1 MLDNELIEL
10 NVKIDAEQG
19 ELAAKLKESQ
29 TSIVTYRKEV
39 AELEKA
45 LSYLKATGSKNT
57 DQINSLTKELK
68 EKKSA
73 LKDAREMSK
82 NLAQTLN
89 INTMSADQLKKKAK
103 ELRGAM
109 NSLSKDLQPQEWNR
123 LNDELKKVE
132 TRFNEVQVG
141 GKKVSETFNI
151 SFSGISKKV
160 GKISLIASAVT
171 SVASVLKKF
180 GQETQVWGDRI
191 QATTTGISNAYSEM
205 IRRISTGDWS
215 GLFRN
220 MAEAYSQG
228 RKFQEMLDE
237 VFELQNAQNIQE
249 VLFQNEIAEL
259 QLVMDDVNR
268 SDQERLAAADKIRE
282 IYEKIGTI
290 RKDTAKQEMD
300 AYAQRLQD
308 KTKME
313 DEEREFMLDNYHQN
327 RETILAATELLNLQE
342 KLGNMKSKQQRAML
356 YSGSLPFEYGV
367 DLPRQISETEAA
379 INVIQDKFKDTP
391 EALEYAATVIKKYNL
406 TNDEVISAFVN
417 SYTKWLGVEGD
428 VMRESRRANRQR
440 NTLLKEM
447 GEEAVR
453 KQEELQKKSSEER
466 EALYN
471 QDLQA
476 AETAHNKE
484 ITELKRAYA
493 QEEIDQAEYAARS
506 EAAEIALLNKKIEL
520 NTLYGKDV
528 NALYQ
533 QLYDR
538 QIAQMESVGTEVESL
553 LDSSGM
559 DPEIQAQIDE
569 FKRLKGKSEKM
580 FRTPESDLD
589 TEIKDLQA
597 MLDMKL
603 ITEEQYLQKRN
614 ELVEQYS
621 ATQRKSETK
630 VWSET
635 FGMVSDYVN
644 QVAGVISSLQEAQM
658 AAIDARME
666 KELAAAGDNAQ
677 ERERI
682 EREYE
687 EERLNLQ
694 KKYANVNM
702 GIQIAQ
708 AIANSAIAIG
718 RQYADLPLA
727 AAIPASAVVAAATAA
742 QIAVAVSQRN
752 AIMNQSAGSASSSS
766 GSSSRAS
773 NAGYA
778 EGGYTGDGRRLE
790 PAGVVHR
797 GEYVVP
803 QPELRSPTVRRYV
816 EEIENMRIRRTGG
829 HSSLP
834 GYADGGFVGQTSEME
849 LSVLQEIA
857 ELLRYLKMNP
867 IKAYTVLSE
876 QQALSDLLNRFK
888 QVTSKS

>member
-57 DQINSLTKELK
+57 DQINNLNKQLK
-68 EKKSA
+68 EKKAA

-109 NSLSKDLQPQEWNR
+109 NSLSKDLQPKEWNR

-132 TRFNEVQVG
+132 TRFNEVHVG

-171 SVASVLKKF
+171 SVVVSVFKKV

-191 QATTTGISNAYSEM
+191 QVTTTGISHAYSEM

-237 VFELQNAQNIQE
+237 VFELQNAQSIQE
-249 VLFQNEIAEL
+249 VKFQNEIAEL

-282 IYEKIGTI
+282 IYEKIGKI

-300 AYAQRLQD
+300 AYAQQLQS
-308 KTKME
+308 KTKMN
-313 DEEREFMLDNYHQN
+313 DKEREFMLDNYHHN
-327 RETILAATELLNLQE
+327 RDTILAAGELV
-342 KLGNMKSKQQRAML
+342 KL
-356 YSGSLPFEYGV
+356 EE
-367 DLPRQISETEAA
+367 DLAKIRKAKRRSYLSESDHGIDYDAAIAESEAA
-379 INVIQDKFKDTP
+379 IQAFKDKFEGGP

-406 TNDEVISAFVN
+406 TNDEVINAFVN

-428 VMRESRRANRQR
+428 VLRESRRANRQR

-447 GEEAVR
+447 EEEAVR
-453 KQEELQKKSSEER
+453 KQEELQKKSAEER
-466 EALYN
+466 QALYD

-476 AETAHNKE
+476 AETAHSKE

-493 QEEIDQAEYAARS
+493 QQEIDQAEYAARS

-553 LDSSGM
+553 LDS
-559 DPEIQAQIDE
+559 DE

-603 ITEEQYLQKRN
+603 ITEEQYLQKKN

-778 EGGYTGDGRRLE
+778 EGGYTGDGSRLE

-849 LSVLQEIA
+849 LSVLQEMA
-857 ELLRYLKMNP
+857 ELLRYLKKNP
-867 IKAYTVLSE
+867 IKAYTVLSD
-876 QQALSDLLNRFK
+876 QQAQSELLNRFK
-888 QVTSKS
+888 KATSK

>member
-1 MLDNELIEL
+1 MLENELIEL

-29 TSIVTYRKEV
+29 ASIVTYRKEV

-45 LSYLKATGSKNT
+45 LGYLQATGSKNT
-57 DQINSLTKELK
+57 EQINNLNKQLK

-132 TRFNEVQVG
+132 TRFNEVRVG
-141 GKKVSETFNI
+141 GKNFSNI
-151 SFSGISKKV
+151 FSKIPKILKPASLVISTI
-160 GKISLIASAVT
+160 GA
-171 SVASVLKKF
+171 SVASLLKKTA
-180 GQETQVWGDRI
+180 QETQVWGDRI
-191 QATTTGISNAYSEM
+191 QVTTTGISHAYSEM
-205 IRRISTGDWS
+205 IRRLSTGDWS

-220 MAEAYSQG
+220 MAEAYHQG

-282 IYEKIGTI
+282 IYEKIGKI

-300 AYAQRLQD
+300 AYAQRLQS
-308 KTKME
+308 KTKMN
-313 DEEREFMLDNYHQN
+313 DEEREFMLDNYHHH
-327 RETILAATELLNLQE
+327 RDTILAAGELI
-342 KLGNMKSKQQRAML
+342 KLEEDLAKIRKAKRRSYL
-356 YSGSLPFEYGV
+356 SESDHGV
-367 DLPRQISETEAA
+367 DYDAAIAETEAA
-379 INVIQDKFKDTP
+379 IQAMKDKFEGGP
-391 EALEYAATVIKKYNL
+391 EALEYAATVIQKYNL
-406 TNDEVISAFVN
+406 TNDEVINAFVN

-440 NTLLKEM
+440 NTLLKQM
-447 GEEAVR
+447 GEDAAR
-453 KQEELQKKSSEER
+453 QQEELQKKSAEER
-466 EALYN
+466 QALYD

-476 AETAHNKE
+476 AETAHTKE

-493 QEEIDQAEYAARS
+493 QQEIDQAEYAARS

-538 QIAQMESVGTEVESL
+538 QIAQMESVESL

-559 DPEIQAQIDE
+559 DPDIQAQIDE
-569 FKRLKGKSEKM
+569 FKRLKGKSEKL

-603 ITEEQYLQKRN
+603 ITEEQYLQKKN
-614 ELVEQYS
+614 ELIEQYS

-718 RQYADLPLA
+718 RQYTDLPLA

-773 NAGYA
+773 NAGYV
-778 EGGYTGDGRRLE
+778 EGGYTGDGGRLE

-849 LSVLQEIA
+849 LSVLQEMA
-857 ELLRYLKMNP
+857 ELLRYLKKNP
-867 IKAYTVLSE
+867 IKAYTVLSD
-876 QQALSDLLNRFK
+876 QQAQSELLNRFK
-888 QVTSKS
+888 KATSK